1 MYLKQGINFINGLF
15 VCHHCLNFDSSWTM
29 SISNASNSKLVE
41 SSKKIILLPELPLM
55 KTGQRLIPKQSLC
68 IAIQALK
75 AMHSTSI
82 YYHFG
87 CCLQKFGCCLQK
99 QYNAEMLFTFIF
111 TLTNCV
117 VTINVDI
124 STFIPWPAWM
134 FKSWFS
140 APHSPVATNTTL
152 LQKAI
157 LLILGWWLWWVR

>member
-1 MYLKQGINFINGLF
+1 
-15 VCHHCLNFDSSWTM
+15 M
-29 SISNASNSKLVE
+29 SISNASNSKLFE

-68 IAIQALK
+68 IATQALK

-99 QYNAEMLFTFIF
+99 QYNAEMLLTFIF
-111 TLTNCV
+111 TLTDCV

-124 STFIPWPAWM
+124 STFIP
-134 FKSWFS
+134 
-140 APHSPVATNTTL
+140 
-152 LQKAI
+152 
-157 LLILGWWLWWVR
+157 